1 MSHTGGA
8 GEPRAAIREAPM
20 FCPSCGTQIPNG
32 SRFCRSCGAN
42 LSARCAATPQATARV
57 PASGVSAFIRRAPAA
72 RGLVEHGRLVAGI
85 VAIALVIAVG
95 LNTGWLGLAQ
105 PHLTPGTYTLSGSST
120 SDTTTLSVSQGDR
133 VSLTIEGASLAGG
146 NARVSQAGGNHLH
159 VQVPITTKGSQ
170 PSDYSYNLVIP
181 RGAPDSIVGSWAGW
195 ISDRNG
201 QPYGDLGWAKI
212 ESDGTLRF
220 GSISSSSDAVTAAK
234 SLMAG
239 AFQGGSKATSGR
251 WTRQGNGSFQLT
263 TSYGYTLTLSYHK

>member
-1 MSHTGGA
+1 
-8 GEPRAAIREAPM
+8 M
-20 FCPSCGTQIPNG
+20 FCPSCGTQIPDG
-32 SRFCRSCGAN
+32 SRFCRSCGAD
-42 LSARCAATPQATARV
+42 LSARCAAAPQVQSGARAFARPTTAAHRHIGRG
-57 PASGVSAFIRRAPAA
+57 GVI
-72 RGLVEHGRLVAGI
+72 AGI
-85 VAIALVIAVG
+85 AAAVAVALVVAVG
-95 LNTGWLGLAQ
+95 LRTGWFGLAQ

-181 RGAPDSIVGSWAGW
+181 QGAPDSIVGSWAGW
-195 ISDRNG
+195 ISDRDG

-220 GSISSSSDAVTAAK
+220 GSISSSSDATTAAK

-263 TSYGYTLTLSYHK
+263 TSYGYALTLSYHK